1 VAAAIP
7 HHGPS
12 SRLTASPIRESRT
25 GFVAAQTFGATTR
38 RRDRPGVV
46 SVHRIRA
53 VRLVSRYDRDHTRRF
68 PELVKALGTLEA
80 KSFALAG
87 EVAVFDQALVS
98 RWLRGRTADEPA
110 TLPVCIVFDG
120 WNSTGV
126 ICVGSR
132 CGSGAECTHTMRSPP
147 DVNHRTLGGIGLG
160 LAQHLVRHRSDVAL
174 AEGDVLEEIQHGI
187 ALGPTKV
194 DVRDLAR
201 ALPQMEE
208 EGGNGIGHGGTLG
221 PEHTMAADA
230 QALDPK
236 DARERAGVLHA
247 DLEED
252 HGGVRR
258 QMMVLPLWYALHART
273 PRRPRGPGDWR

>member
-1 VAAAIP
+1 VATNSGPLDLRGGLPYRPTLLLVAAAIP

-68 PELVKALGTLEA
+68 PELVKALGTLKA

-110 TLPVCIVFDG
+110 TLPVCIVFD
-120 WNSTGV
+120 
-126 ICVGSR
+126 
-132 CGSGAECTHTMRSPP
+132 
-147 DVNHRTLGGIGLG
+147 
-160 LAQHLVRHRSDVAL
+160 
-174 AEGDVLEEIQHGI
+174 VLELDG
-187 ALGPTKV
+187 
-194 DVRDLAR
+194 RDLR
-201 ALPQMEE
+201 GKPL
-208 EGGNGIGHGGTLG
+208 
-221 PEHTMAADA
+221 
-230 QALDPK
+230 
-236 DARERAGVLHA
+236 RER
-247 DLEED
+247 
-252 HGGVRR
+252 RR
-258 QMMVLPLWYALHART
+258 VHPHDAFT
-273 PRRPRGPGDWR
+273 PRCEPQDAWRDRARPGAAPRA